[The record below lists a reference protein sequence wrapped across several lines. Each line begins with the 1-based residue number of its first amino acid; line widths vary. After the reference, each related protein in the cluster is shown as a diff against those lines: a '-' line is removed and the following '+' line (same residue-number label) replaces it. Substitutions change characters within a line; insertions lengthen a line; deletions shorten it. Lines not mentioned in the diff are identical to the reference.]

1 MCLLTARRGNGSWG
15 QWAVKDSCFLP
26 FNCSVKIW
34 SEKCTSKGHPK
45 SSKINKIFPARVP
58 PPPSQERC
66 PRTCQGQSPEPF
78 PWSQELPHCSVP
90 RLPCRIAWLQPLDV
104 TQREAQELPMGHLDR
119 QKATRDHEM
128 RAFVV
133 KRPVAALQKD
143 FVFLWENG
151 PCTQPHVHTPVN
163 THRSITHQWTRSKRG
178 GAPAGLL
185 LMAYQG
191 SKKPRSRDQVPEVL
205 AQRNLCCTLFPIPF
219 HLLFHCTLCHE
230 VRNIWSFLCC
240 VYVLG
245 LAAGMQ
251 GKSTSCYWRGMEG
264 KEITANLELHQNEY
278 CRVHVKKIQAG
289 FQEIQEIFAKSGS
302 LMFLSMGC

>member
-1 MCLLTARRGNGSWG
+1 MSTDVSRAESWTLSTVPGAAPLLCAL
-15 QWAVKDSCFLP
+15 Q
-26 FNCSVKIW
+26 NCMA
-34 SEKCTSKGHPK
+34 
-45 SSKINKIFPARVP
+45 PA
-58 PPPSQERC
+58 SGC
-66 PRTCQGQSPEPF
+66 
-78 PWSQELPHCSVP
+78 
-90 RLPCRIAWLQPLDV
+90 D
-104 TQREAQELPMGHLDR
+104 QREAQELPMGHLAR

-278 CRVHVKKIQAG
+278 CRVHVKKNPG
-289 FQEIQEIFAKSGS
+289 RFSGNS
-302 LMFLSMGC
+302 GDICKISKLNVS